1 MDSAPSIIGA
11 TQTIAPDPL
20 TTFLYGGWVN
30 YAAAAF
36 GILMILYAIRVF
48 VINKYL
54 HPVDE
59 LNMIKDG
66 VPEDDETR

>member
-1 MDSAPSIIGA
+1 MMDSAPLFA
-11 TQTIAPDPL
+11 TRTIEADPL

-30 YAAAAF
+30 YAMAAF

-54 HPVDE
+54 HPIDE
-59 LNMIKDG
+59 LNMIEDG
-66 VPEDDETR
+66 VEEDDKTR